1 MLQSHLRCSKNIYTA
16 QLKTNSPYY
25 TNRCKRAHET
35 NRARFIYNRM
45 DEKQNVLAV
54 AIDNHKTSDAYE
66 KPVLGMDVHGEI
78 KRLNSTGLHGNKV
91 VL

>member
-1 MLQSHLRCSKNIYTA
+1 
-16 QLKTNSPYY
+16 
-25 TNRCKRAHET
+25 
-35 NRARFIYNRM
+35 M
-45 DEKQNVLAV
+45 DEKHKTYRRGAAV

-66 KPVLGMDVHGEI
+66 KPVLSMDVHGEI